1 MSRAARLGAF
11 IIATLAILAI
21 GIFIIG
27 DRQYLFSNTYQ
38 LKTQFANVVGLNEGA
53 EVRVGGVH
61 SGTVRRIELPKN
73 PTDKIT
79 VLMDLQRSTHDI
91 IKQDSVAAI
100 QTEGLLGNEY
110 VSITFGGA
118 QALNVRDGDTI
129 ASEPPLV
136 IADIIKKADAIMD
149 STKEA
154 VANTTVV
161 TANLKSISGKI
172 DTGQGTIGALVN
184 NKEMYTDLQATTVGL
199 KDATVDAQASIAD
212 FQENMEALK
221 QNFLLRGYF
230 KKRGYEDS
238 AALAKNQIPTL
249 PDAGPMKT
257 FTYDPKTLFEKIDTA
272 KLKNEGSLSA
282 AGKFLAGNEF
292 GVAVVVVSTGLTGDT
307 EKDLVLTQARAAV
320 IRAYLVGNYGF
331 DDSQLKILGM
341 GKKVSAAADAAGPDA
356 ANISATASGSGTTT
370 PAAAPAPAKASAP
383 VSPWGEIQIVIYPPG
398 TELPADQQPGIA
410 STLHP

>member
-27 DRQYLFSNTYQ
+27 DRQYLFSNAYQ
-38 LKTQFANVVGLNEGA
+38 LRAQFANVVGLNEGA
-53 EVRVGGVH
+53 EVRIGGVH
-61 SGTVRRIELPKN
+61 SGTVRRIDLPKN
-73 PTDKIT
+73 PADKIT

-129 ASEPPLV
+129 ASVPPLV
-136 IADIIKKADAIMD
+136 LADIIKKADAIMD

-199 KDATVDAQASIAD
+199 KDATVHAQAGIAD

-230 KKRGYEDS
+230 KKRGYEDP
-238 AALAKNQIPTL
+238 AELAKNQLSNL

-257 FTYDPKTLFEKIDTA
+257 FNYDPKTLFEKIDTA
-272 KLKNEGSLSA
+272 RLKNEGSLSA

-341 GKKVSAAADAAGPDA
+341 GKKVSAAANSAAPDA
-356 ANISATASGSGTTT
+356 TTTATAAPSSAET
-370 PAAAPAPAKASAP
+370 PARAMPLGP
-383 VSPWGEIQIVIYPPG
+383 VSAWGEIHIIIYPPG
-398 TELPADQQPGIA
+398 TELPADQQPGVA
-410 STLHP
+410 STLHQ